1 VFVPLTHWDAV
12 ANKPE
17 DIAKEGTLSQGINE
31 VKNAVANIDLS
42 TVAKEST
49 LLETRSLTNGKFG
62 DVFVKFGELTTFIA
76 QKFDWISNFIVTKK
90 DELQQ
95 FISDRKLELHNLIAI
110 DILGAINRNH
120 GELLGKT
127 NDVLGRQQAYENN
140 AAARTQD
147 TINVVNSQGSQLGKH
162 LDDNKWALMGKVDE
176 GVNTLS
182 AKIDNIKLPEIDT
195 TELAKQGDNQE
206 ATNSRILEELN
217 EIRGKKV
224 DGEYTTLEHLRKM
237 LNTMDIDKLLTEKS
251 DIASAITLMGGN
263 SSFKDPSNPT
273 LQELLQ
279 CLQTIPQEL
288 LKITSSGGQLET
300 NEVLLSWDE
309 SLRYAYLM
317 AQAFQNKIDEE
328 GGIKSVMYEG
338 KIYKGFYMMEFP
350 LSVLTK
356 DTSSGEFYLSLSK
369 VHADAFYVGFES
381 GAVRLIEWGSTD
393 STLKQIRVSM
403 SSLPEGGKLFVFA
416 LYEDDAYDG
425 NVMYTNKGSVLI
437 IGGHP
442 ASIFVYTSNGRVN
455 SGTGARYTNGI
466 IQLNETNNTDY
477 YLHKVITNNI
487 YLKQHFGILKLNNA
501 DTHSKVSLPFFERT
515 GLNING
521 LYDSGYTISSCSLM
535 NELELGNLKNTYA
548 PIVNGCLTLQSVR
561 IDSLEEIVTSL
572 DVAKQFNI
580 SLISSCSNL
589 HSVYLPNL
597 RYIKAE
603 SGDNGNIS
611 ITLISYCEKLAKL
624 DLSSLEEFENAC
636 LINGNTQLEELKLD
650 NLHTIKKTSAINTI
664 SILNGD
670 SKIKVLR
677 LPKLKTANQK
687 GHNGNNMG
695 IITGNNPTIEEIYCD
710 ELEEAYFI
718 TGSSHAMVV
727 YMCNNL
733 LKIDM
738 PKARNIYCGN
748 TAHGAFSELPKLRYL
763 RLGVLERIYL
773 AAGTGALIGD
783 NLVSLI
789 HLEIGYG
796 TDASMYLE
804 NWNPTN
810 ALDSS
815 KYDLVEDSE
824 YSNNLQQF
832 RANFVEYIARR
843 LYNHKP
849 NGVHDGVV
857 RVMKL
862 NKNVYNALTQNELDE
877 VMNRGWDIA
886 TA

>member
-1 VFVPLTHWDAV
+1 MEYRIKDYIIKEQSIYLPRQTSI
-12 ANKPE
+12 E
-17 DIAKEGTLSQGINE
+17 DLRLIFNETQKKLISSTATKDNVTLE
-31 VKNAVANIDLS
+31 
-42 TVAKEST
+42 
-49 LLETRSLTNGKFG
+49 
-62 DVFVKFGELTTFIA
+62 
-76 QKFDWISNFIVTKK
+76 
-90 DELQQ
+90 
-95 FISDRKLELHNLIAI
+95 
-110 DILGAINRNH
+110 
-120 GELLGKT
+120 
-127 NDVLGRQQAYENN
+127 
-140 AAARTQD
+140 
-147 TINVVNSQGSQLGKH
+147 
-162 LDDNKWALMGKVDE
+162 
-176 GVNTLS
+176 
-182 AKIDNIKLPEIDT
+182 
-195 TELAKQGDNQE
+195 QGDGITIVNVP
-206 ATNSRILEELN
+206 TSVCSLNSTDLLTIKCDYGESMDD
-217 EIRGKKV
+217 IRGRKV

-288 LKITSSGGQLET
+288 LKITSSGDSLET

-317 AQAFQNKIDEE
+317 AQAFQDKIDEE

-338 KIYKGFYMMEFP
+338 KTYKGFYMMEFP
-350 LSVLTK
+350 LNVLTK
-356 DTSSGEFYLSLSK
+356 DASSGEFYLSLSK
-369 VHADAFYVGFES
+369 IYADAFYVGFES

-393 STLKQIRVSM
+393 ATLKQVRVNM

-425 NVMYTNKGSVLI
+425 NVMYTDKGNVLI

-442 ASIFVYTSNGRVN
+442 ASIFVHTSTGRVDG
-455 SGTGARYTNGI
+455 GTGARYTKGI

-477 YLHKVITNNI
+477 YLHRVITNNI
-487 YLKQHFGILKLNNA
+487 YLKQHFGILKLNYA
-501 DTHSKVSLPFFERT
+501 QAHSKVSLPFFERT
-515 GLNING
+515 GLNIAG
-521 LYDSGYTISSCSLM
+521 LYDNGYTISQCSLM

-548 PIVNGCLTLQSVR
+548 PIASNCLTLQSIR

-572 DVAKQFNI
+572 DVTTQFAI
-580 SLISSCSNL
+580 SLFGGCANL
-589 HSVYLPNL
+589 HSIYLPNL

-603 SGDNGNIS
+603 SGDNGSIL
-611 ITLISYCEKLAKL
+611 ITLVDNCEKLTKL

-636 LINGNTQLEELKLD
+636 LINGNTQLEELRLD
-650 NLHTIKKTSAINTI
+650 NLHTIKKTCAQNIV

-677 LPKLKTANQK
+677 LPKLKTATQK
-687 GHNGNNMG
+687 WNGGNSMG

-710 ELEEAYFI
+710 ELEEAFFARN
-718 TGSSHAMVV
+718 GSSQAMVV
-727 YMCNNL
+727 YNCSNL

-738 PKARNIYCGN
+738 PKVRNIYCGHN
-748 TAHGAFSELPKLRYL
+748 TPGALSELPKLRYL
-763 RLGVLERIYL
+763 RLGVLEQIYFNS
-773 AAGTGALIGD
+773 GVGALIGS
-783 NLVSLI
+783 NLLSLI
-789 HLEIGYG
+789 HLEIGDG

-804 NWNPTN
+804 GWNPTY

-815 KYDLVEDSE
+815 KCDLVEDSE

-849 NGVHDGVV
+849 DGVHDGVA
-857 RVMKL
+857 RVVKL
-862 NKNVYNALTQNELDE
+862 HKNVYNALTQNELDE